1 MRCVCSDI
9 DYGIAAIA
17 GYIAQTR
24 DRGGVGE
31 ALRQRIGKQ
40 MGEAR
45 ASAKRPYATGDDCD
59 DKSDDNRSQTL
70 PCIVFATP
78 APRAISHAFP
88 PLWHGISLLGRE
100 MSVVHA
106 SMGVGDNCRVDI
118 LRAKAAEGFCGL
130 LGQACDALA
139 LLEAMEVGR

>member
-1 MRCVCSDI
+1 MRCVCADI

-24 DRGGVGE
+24 DRDGVGE
-31 ALRQRIGKQ
+31 PLRRRVGKQ

-45 ASAKRPYATGDDCD
+45 ASAKRPYAAGGDCD

-70 PCIVFATP
+70 PRIVFATP
-78 APRAISHAFP
+78 APRAIPHAFP

-100 MSVVHA
+100 MLVVHA
-106 SMGVGDNCRVDI
+106 SMGVRDNCRVDI
-118 LRAKAAEGFCGL
+118 LRAKVAEGFYGL
-130 LGQACDALA
+130 LGQARDALA
-139 LLEAMEVGR
+139 LLEAMKVGR